1 MPWIRFK
8 LSHAMRSGIIL
19 GVSSLPVITV
29 PSEAAILEL
38 VTAVNRCS
46 VLNCP
51 IAVKHFFSDDM
62 TFIQNCSNRPSTI
75 QVDFSFPISV
85 TVVWDWRSKKI
96 LRNFTRNFF
105 LQL

>member
-1 MPWIRFK
+1 
-8 LSHAMRSGIIL
+8 MRSGIIL

-85 TVVWDWRSKKI
+85 TVVWDWR
-96 LRNFTRNFF
+96 
-105 LQL
+105 